1 MSKPLLRL
9 IKGAL
14 TLDLNNQSSYYLH
27 EDFTPPAEDTTP
39 LIASGTSA
47 NRRGGG
53 TLKGSKSNDR
63 NIAFTVNVRKSSSAS
78 ITRAVNAI
86 KYFAGLAEPDSPDP
100 LYLEWAADSDVGP
113 RPLWGQGPWRRYEVI
128 YGTVALAPG
137 YLVGNRKDNDVDV
150 TVALVVRPYAL
161 GLSQR
166 LASATGGVILDHYGA
181 ADGRDRGVVL
191 TGAMTN
197 FATNPVFGHST
208 YDNGWTAQ
216 SSLVVAK
223 NTDPAFLLPGQRA
236 CPKLTAQAATNNAYF
251 QSLTLTNATT
261 FILWVIVK
269 LPDGGTPTSSDFQIL
284 YSTAQTTTF
293 RNLGNGFWAASAS
306 VTGNG
311 SSTGTGIVVKAGRT
325 VYLCYLGASS
335 NTAGNLH
342 FPCWGDLLGH
352 AWTGTAHASTST
364 RTAARIRLP
373 VAADTFSLAAGALVL
388 AWKPYFDNTFGT
400 DQFIFSCGSTSLRA
414 RFESSD
420 DKFYFSDNT
429 NEISSSAQTWAADD
443 VLWLAFVWGPSGL
456 AIYKNGVSIA
466 SGATY
471 TPPALPSYVY
481 FLTDDS
487 AANNAYGV
495 LMGAPRLFAQQLT
508 AAEVLADYTNRSAVT
523 ADGQR
528 DGSLPCW
535 WDKDGDLTV
544 DNVDDSTRDNFGV
557 CFGIP
562 GSTPADTEYYF
573 EILADGGSSSAFTSD
588 EAYLLSLL
596 VNDYFFP
603 PSSIEMLANNDGTA
617 TTSADLG
624 SDVETISV
632 NTSATQPSTADF
644 VIVERPELL
653 YGRQVYLLARLSD
666 AGSNLMLRGL
676 IKYGASQVSDW
687 IAVTADATR
696 RLFIV
701 GPLNFPSKPAIFG
714 DSNSTRQVTA
724 TVQMIRSAA
733 GAANV
738 TIDYTLLLPA
748 PLIRVKAPA
757 STSSLD
763 GINSRL
769 RSVRATI
776 EDADTFRDFAEVTGQ
791 PMDLEPEKVNTVLMM
806 RGNHGAANDISRTLI
821 FEEVK
826 VTPRYALL

>member
-1 MSKPLLRL
+1 MPTSLVARFL
-9 IKGAL
+9 KGAKSL
-14 TLDLNNQSSYYLH
+14 TITSGRYTLGR
-27 EDFTPPAEDTTP
+27 DFVPPSVATVPLFAE
-39 LIASGTSA
+39 GTSA
-47 NRRGGG
+47 NRRGGAD
-53 TLKGSKSNDR
+53 LVGS
-63 NIAFTVNVRKSSSAS
+63 
-78 ITRAVNAI
+78 RAVNREWS
-86 KYFAGLAEPDSPDP
+86 FGVHVAGSSEAEVRRGAADLQSWLDQAGDKNEP
-100 LYLEWAADSDVGP
+100 LYLEVRTNSDGP
-113 RPLWGQGPWRRYEVI
+113 NPLWGQGPKLYEVV
-128 YGTVALAPG
+128 YGRALLPDTYG
-137 YLVGNRKDNDVDV
+137 LGNRKWSKLSDCRVSLTIKPD
-150 TVALVVRPYAL
+150 AY
-161 GLSQR
+161 GISQR
-166 LASATGGVILDHYGA
+166 LASATGGVILDHYGT
-181 ADGRDRGVVL
+181 ADGRDRGVAL

-197 FATNPVFGHST
+197 FATNPVFGHAT
-208 YDNGWTAQ
+208 YDNGWSAQ
-216 SSLVVAK
+216 GSLVVSK
-223 NTDPAFLLPGQRA
+223 NTDPAFLLPGTRA
-236 CPKLTAQAATNNAYF
+236 SAKVTSQAASNNGFF
-251 QSLTLTNATT
+251 QSLTLTNATA

-269 LPDGGTPTSSDFQIL
+269 LPDGGTPTSSDFQII

-293 RNLGNGFWAASAS
+293 RSLGNGFWAASAS

-311 SSTGTGIVVKAGRT
+311 ASTGVGVIVKAGRT
-325 VYLCYLGASS
+325 VYVCYLGASS

-364 RTAARIRLP
+364 RTSARIRLP
-373 VAADTFSLAAGALVL
+373 VDATTFSLGAGAIVL

-429 NEISSSAQTWAADD
+429 NEISSAAQTFAADD

-508 AAEVLADYTNRSAVT
+508 AAEVLADYTNRSQVT

-557 CFGIP
+557 VFGIP
-562 GSTPADTEYYF
+562 GSAPADTEYYF
-573 EILADGGSSSAFTSD
+573 EIESDGGSTANFTND
-588 EAYLLSLL
+588 QAYLLSLL
-596 VNDYFFP
+596 ANTIFYP
-603 PSSIEMLANNDGTA
+603 PSSIELLADNDGTA

-624 SDVETISV
+624 SNVETISV
-632 NTSATQPSTADF
+632 NTSETQPSAADW
-644 VIVERPELL
+644 VTVDRPDLL
-653 YGRQVYLLARLSD
+653 YGRQVYLLARLAD
-666 AGSNLMLRGL
+666 AGSNLRLRGL
-676 IKYGASQVSDW
+676 IKFGATLYSEWVS
-687 IAVTADATR
+687 VTADATK

-701 GPLNFPSKPAIFG
+701 GPMNLPSKPALFG
-714 DSNSTRQVTA
+714 DSSSTKQITA
-724 TVQMIRSAA
+724 TVQMVRSAA

-748 PLIRVKAPA
+748 PLIRVKAPS
-757 STSSLD
+757 STTALT

-769 RSVRATI
+769 RGVRASI
-776 EDADTFRDFAEVTGQ
+776 ESAAAFVDFAEVTGQ
-791 PMDLEPEKVNTVLMM
+791 PIDLEPDKYNTVFMM

-821 FEEVK
+821 FEEVR